1 MKQEGRLLQS
11 HSLPLFIGV
20 DPGNNTG
27 ISFWY
32 KNEKQLVCR
41 QYKTHIEAIL
51 SLRDELKHL
60 WQYNIR
66 FRIEDARKQR
76 KRPDLAKIN
85 RGKEQGVGSVKAR
98 SKDWEDF
105 CVHFGYEY
113 ELCEPKNTPY
123 KNNPELFKRLTG
135 VSTLKGQD
143 HLRDS
148 AMLVFGY

>member
-1 MKQEGRLLQS
+1 MTTKKDKTIL
-11 HSLPLFIGV
+11 IGI

-27 ISFWY
+27 ISFWF
-32 KNEKQLVCR
+32 KNEKRLECF
-41 QYKTHIEAIL
+41 QYKSHIEAIL
-51 SLRDELKHL
+51 SLSKRLIEFDGC
-60 WQYNIR
+60 NVS

-105 CVHFGYEY
+105 CLQLGYEY

-123 KNNPELFKRLTG
+123 KNNPELFKKLTSL
-135 VSTLKGQD
+135 STLKGHD

-148 AMLVFGY
+148 AMLVYGY